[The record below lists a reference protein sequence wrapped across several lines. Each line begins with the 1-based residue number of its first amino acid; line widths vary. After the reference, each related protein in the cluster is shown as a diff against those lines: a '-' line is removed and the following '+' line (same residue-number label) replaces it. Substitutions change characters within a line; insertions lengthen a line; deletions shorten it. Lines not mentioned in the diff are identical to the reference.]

1 MQATIDD
8 VSYNTAL
15 SHEIAHFSDGRQ
27 RGDPLHTFEVL
38 YRTGSAWFLRRRRDG
53 CENYRAFDARGN
65 ARVVRAKAVRLGAGT
80 LLRPTSKATPTW
92 VGRLIAIPLVV
103 ANDRSD

>member
-1 MQATIDD
+1 MQVTIDD
-8 VSYNTAL
+8 VTYNTAL

-53 CENYRAFDARGN
+53 CESIVPLTPEQTRAWCEQKRFDWVLARWFGHPVK
-65 ARVVRAKAVRLGAGT
+65 RVPRWVA
-80 LLRPTSKATPTW
+80 LL
-92 VGRLIAIPLVV
+92 
-103 ANDRSD
+103 